1 MYGIL
6 VFRCFQQVCLDYLA
20 LAREYWTFESERQSS
35 MWNDEALWVAEV
47 NDAHR
52 SLKLAE
58 DVQKTLAGVLKLQ
71 LLYS

>member
-1 MYGIL
+1 
-6 VFRCFQQVCLDYLA
+6 
-20 LAREYWTFESERQSS
+20 